1 MMMYKTTLGIL
12 QEQDWQ
18 RFYQSLQGDS
28 SFLQKQSAVAFL
40 FDNFLRGSNLD
51 EHKLIKAIE
60 IIATQGYVTDYLD
73 EANTVYDTKRR
84 DKAIVF
90 FKKFVEVSSKDDP
103 RVQELLKALTDGGY
117 TEWVD
122 ELRKVQVAKI
132 SN

>member
-1 MMMYKTTLGIL
+1 
-12 QEQDWQ
+12 
-18 RFYQSLQGDS
+18 
-28 SFLQKQSAVAFL
+28 
-40 FDNFLRGSNLD
+40 
-51 EHKLIKAIE
+51 LIKAIE
-60 IIATQGYVTDYLD
+60 IISTQGYVTDYLD

-122 ELRKVQVAKI
+122 ELRKVQVSK
-132 SN
+132 NK